1 MDYFKL
7 DIIKEG
13 IYLKNHMIKFIPE
26 TQLLLLYDLK
36 GVLLDEQYF
45 KYIIDDICIID
56 DNYILFRKLYNLIIQ
71 IKIINNHI
79 ELIDELFIPKQK
91 IYDFIYN
98 KENKLLIIS
107 FETIIG
113 IWDIDSLLKN
123 PIQIIKIE
131 ICSPNLLNFN
141 SNVFIAYGD
150 EKILIFQKTNNRNL
164 YQLSTILDLFNFNIF
179 NELNFKELFQNYISY
194 KLNLLKMDNKTLMIT
209 QNKEIYFLDIRN
221 MMIKN
226 RFTFKNEK
234 SEIKFVYNKNNDIH
248 LFIGENIYTT
258 RYNKYNFQVISKI
271 KKSKYS
277 YPEPNPLTANLKNE
291 NNFNYNDTIKFF
303 SFKNNK
309 ASIYFENYLKK
320 LFLVRYFE
328 EILPKRIS
336 IINKILKL
344 NPQLLIDKM
353 NSDKNKKKIRIETKK
368 RIEAKKR
375 IEIKNSKN
383 YLIIFGK
390 RNFVKRG
397 KLKKI
402 NEIKN
407 EKIRNTTKFKK
418 NFR

>member
-1 MDYFKL
+1 M
-7 DIIKEG
+7 
-13 IYLKNHMIKFIPE
+13 
-26 TQLLLLYDLK
+26 
-36 GVLLDEQYF
+36 
-45 KYIIDDICIID
+45 
-56 DNYILFRKLYNLIIQ
+56 FRKLYNIIIQ

-79 ELIDELFIPKQK
+79 ELIDELFIPKQN

-141 SNVFIAYGD
+141 SNLFIAYGV
-150 EKILIFQKTNNRNL
+150 EKILIFQKANNRNL
-164 YQLSTILDLFNFNIF
+164 YQLSTILDLFINNIL
-179 NELNFKELFQNYISY
+179 NELNFEELLNNYISY
-194 KLNLLKMDNKTLMIT
+194 KLNLLKIDNKTLMIT
-209 QNKEIYFLDIRN
+209 QTKEIYFIDIRN
-221 MMIKN
+221 LMIKN

-234 SEIKFVYNKNNDIH
+234 SEIKFLYNKNNYIH
-248 LFIGENIYTT
+248 LYIGENIYTT
-258 RYNKYNFQVISKI
+258 RYNKYNLQVISKI
-271 KKSKYS
+271 KKSRYS
-277 YPEPNPLTANLKNE
+277 YPGQNPLIANLENEKN
-291 NNFNYNDTIKFF
+291 FYYNDNIKFF

-309 ASIYFENYLKK
+309 AFFYCKNYFKK
-320 LFLVRYFE
+320 LFLLRLIE
-328 EILPKRIS
+328 EIFPKRIS
-336 IINKILKL
+336 ITRNISKID
-344 NPQLLIDKM
+344 LILFFDKM
-353 NSDKNKKKIRIETKK
+353 NSVKNKKEIKFETKE
-368 RIEAKKR
+368 RIEANKR
-375 IEIKNSKN
+375 FEIKNSKN

-402 NEIKN
+402 NEINN

>member
-26 TQLLLLYDLK
+26 TQSLLLYDLE
-36 GVLLDEQYF
+36 GVLLDEQNF

-79 ELIDELFIPKQK
+79 ELIDELFIPKQN

-141 SNVFIAYGD
+141 SNLFIAYGD

-179 NELNFKELFQNYISY
+179 NELNFN
-194 KLNLLKMDNKTLMIT
+194 
-209 QNKEIYFLDIRN
+209 
-221 MMIKN
+221 
-226 RFTFKNEK
+226 
-234 SEIKFVYNKNNDIH
+234 
-248 LFIGENIYTT
+248 
-258 RYNKYNFQVISKI
+258 
-271 KKSKYS
+271 
-277 YPEPNPLTANLKNE
+277 
-291 NNFNYNDTIKFF
+291 
-303 SFKNNK
+303 
-309 ASIYFENYLKK
+309 
-320 LFLVRYFE
+320 
-328 EILPKRIS
+328 
-336 IINKILKL
+336 
-344 NPQLLIDKM
+344 
-353 NSDKNKKKIRIETKK
+353 
-368 RIEAKKR
+368 
-375 IEIKNSKN
+375 
-383 YLIIFGK
+383 
-390 RNFVKRG
+390 
-397 KLKKI
+397 
-402 NEIKN
+402 
-407 EKIRNTTKFKK
+407 
-418 NFR
+418 